1 MPEKRRVERVGVI
14 IQRELSEL
22 IQRGLKDPRVS
33 FCTVTQVEVSSDL
46 KYADVKV
53 SVIGDQKQKRGAM
66 AGLKS
71 AAGFLRRE
79 VGQRIGLRYA
89 PELRF
94 QLDYSV
100 DDLMKIDQLLKQVH
114 AEEES
119 ALDFDKL
126 NPADSE
132 SEEE

>member
-1 MPEKRRVERVGVI
+1 MSEKRRATRVSGL
-14 IQRELSEL
+14 IQRELSDI
-22 IQRGLKDPRVS
+22 IQRSLKDPRVS
-33 FCTVTQVEVSSDL
+33 FCTVTQVAVSSDL
-46 KYADVKV
+46 RYADVKV
-53 SVIGDQKQKRGAM
+53 SVIGDQQQKRDAM

-94 QLDYSV
+94 QLDHSV

-114 AEEES
+114 EEEE
-119 ALDFDKL
+119 KL
-126 NPADSE
+126 SDLGSL

>member
-94 QLDYSV
+94 QLDHSV

-119 ALDFDKL
+119 ALD
-126 NPADSE
+126 SE